1 MGSMGST
8 IFYSLYPIEK
18 KSFFILCIR
27 LKKKSWTW
35 NHIKIIYWL
44 YTCKSNVIL
53 DCKPGIYDF
62 FNDINCYMELNF
74 KPNYTCQLPRVS
86 YTCWH
91 DTDLIAFELL
101 YDIWHFH
108 MILVKSEIMQ
118 LPCLKDQIIVIS
130 VNLYCML
137 NLIDLSFLFT
147 NFILV
152 IHYRHTVEPY
162 YLFCILNF
170 QPS

>member
-8 IFYSLYPIEK
+8 IFYSLLNCILLKKVIFYSLYPIG
-18 KSFFILCIR
+18 
-27 LKKKSWTW
+27 KKSWTW

-62 FNDINCYMELNF
+62 FNDINCYI

-101 YDIWHFH
+101 YDILHFH

-137 NLIDLSFLFT
+137 NLIELSFLFT

-152 IHYRHTVEPY
+152 IHYRYTVEPY
-162 YLFCILNF
+162 YLYCILNF
-170 QPS
+170 QSS